1 MQNQKIP
8 FIDINTGEILTRQ
21 EDLLTGSDG
30 RTYPVIGNI
39 PRFVSSQNYTENFG
53 YQWNK
58 FDRTQIDNDMQAQSY
73 QRLFQESAW
82 EPGSLAG
89 EAVLEAGSGAGRFSR
104 TILRETQADLYSFDY
119 SNAVEANYNT
129 NKAIAPN
136 RFILFQ
142 ASIYEI
148 PFANSSFDK
157 VLCLGVLQHT
167 PDFEAS
173 VRSLIKQAKAGG
185 EIVVDFYS
193 IKGFWT
199 KISAKYALRNFSKKM
214 SSEELL
220 SLISKNITWMMNF
233 SDLLNACGLGF
244 LTRFIPLVDLRTLP
258 ENLDSATRREWAVL
272 DTFDMFSPEYDQPQK
287 ISSVVAMF
295 ERNGASVTFAGRV
308 NGAAVV
314 RAIKRVE
321 SDNSVS

>member
-1 MQNQKIP
+1 MQNRKIP

-21 EDLLTGSDG
+21 EDLLTGSGG
-30 RTYPVIGNI
+30 RAYPVIGNI

-89 EAVLEAGSGAGRFSR
+89 KAVLEAGSGAGRFSR

-173 VRSLIKQAKAGG
+173 VRSLIKQAKTGG

-258 ENLDSATRREWAVL
+258 ENLDSAKRREWAIL

-321 SDNSVS
+321 SDR

>member
-1 MQNQKIP
+1 MAKQKIP
-8 FIDINTGEILTRQ
+8 FIDKSTGKPLTRSGDCLIADSQ
-21 EDLLTGSDG
+21 LKHS
-30 RTYPVIGNI
+30 VIGDI
-39 PRFVSSQNYTENFG
+39 PRFVSSQSYTENFG

-58 FDRTQIDNDMQAQSY
+58 FDRTQIDDDMQAQSH
-73 QRLFQESAW
+73 QRLFGESGWA
-82 EPGSLAG
+82 PGSLAG
-89 EAVLEAGSGAGRFSR
+89 KTVLEAGSGAGRFSR
-104 TILRETQADLYSFDY
+104 IILRETEAELYSFDY
-119 SNAVEANYNT
+119 SNAVEANWNT
-129 NKAIAPN
+129 NKTVAPG
-136 RFILFQ
+136 RFVLFQ

-148 PFANSSFDK
+148 PFAESSFDK

-173 VRSLIKQAKAGG
+173 VRALIKQAKAGG

-199 KISAKYALRNFSKKM
+199 KISSKYALRPFTKKL
-214 SSEELL
+214 SNKRLL
-220 SLISKNITWMMNF
+220 SFIKKNISWMIKL
-233 SDLLNACGLGF
+233 SDLLARYRLGF

-258 ENLDSATRREWAVL
+258 KNLDSTTRREWAIL

-295 ERNGASVTFAGRV
+295 ERNGANVTFAGRI

-314 RAIKRVE
+314 RGIKQVE
-321 SDNSVS
+321 ND

>member
-21 EDLLTGSDG
+21 EDLLTASDG
-30 RTYPVIGNI
+30 RAYPVIGNI

-89 EAVLEAGSGAGRFSR
+89 KTVLEAGSGAGRFSR

-157 VLCLGVLQHT
+157 VLCLGVLRHT

-199 KISAKYALRNFSKKM
+199 KISAKYALRNFSKKN
-214 SSEELL
+214 EQRE
-220 SLISKNITWMMNF
+220 T
-233 SDLLNACGLGF
+233 
-244 LTRFIPLVDLRTLP
+244 FIVD
-258 ENLDSATRREWAVL
+258 
-272 DTFDMFSPEYDQPQK
+272 K
-287 ISSVVAMF
+287 
-295 ERNGASVTFAGRV
+295 
-308 NGAAVV
+308 
-314 RAIKRVE
+314 
-321 SDNSVS
+321 